1 MLKNFLSV
9 YYFKELKD
17 LIIIEIVMILLLSL
31 LITTPEYQSFI
42 QIKGLTFF
50 NPFALGFTLLTYC
63 LSCAVDPEKYFNL
76 ATFIFVNLFT
86 YGCFWFMFEV
96 MIKLN

>member
-1 MLKNFLSV
+1 MLKKFLSV
-9 YYFKELKD
+9 EYFKDLKA
-17 LIIIEIVMILLLSL
+17 LIIIEVVMILLLSL

-42 QIKGLTFF
+42 QKNEIEFF

-63 LSCAVDPEKYFNL
+63 ISCAIDPEKYFNL

-86 YGCFWFMFEV
+86 YQQKMCYCS
-96 MIKLN
+96 LRDQ